1 MSKTQDLSRHKKSI
15 KREEYIN
22 QLEWS
27 DARTI
32 IRLRIRMTKLKN
44 NYKKGVSNTE
54 CPRCH
59 TGIDDEQHLLTAC
72 PAVNRQNI
80 QDIQLEDIYT
90 LPINRDKLKRLA
102 KFVTQYEDSK

>member
-1 MSKTQDLSRHKKSI
+1 MEKLELGLVFELRCCDNARITLKTGNFSHSQQIEELRPKS
-15 KREEYIN
+15 
-22 QLEWS
+22 
-27 DARTI
+27 
-32 IRLRIRMTKLKN
+32 
-44 NYKKGVSNTE
+44 
-54 CPRCH
+54 RCH